1 MHDDL
6 NALLNALQ
14 LQFADRL
21 VTSIEKSIA
30 PLRSFVA
37 EPMQWGRRFCRIH
50 G

>member
-21 VTSIEKSIA
+21 VTSDAVREH
-30 PLRSFVA
+30 
-37 EPMQWGRRFCRIH
+37 H
-50 G
+50 GSGESHLPPA